1 MSEDF
6 DGPAQIK
13 PEMAEYVQSLATGKD
28 DWSVSKTT
36 NHDGNHDP
44 TAFDVK
50 NPYENPKDRVGS
62 KKLPYWVVPQTAIMH
77 LTMGMRDGGY
87 KYGPF
92 NFRETRVVAEI
103 YLDAC
108 RRHLT
113 MWEAGE
119 EYADDSQVHHL
130 GHAMACL
137 AILIDTLEHGQLI
150 DNRPKSP
157 AVIELMKRLHAQI
170 AEEKRDENGV
180 RIP

>member
-13 PEMAEYVQSLATGKD
+13 PEMADYVQVIANGKD
-28 DWSVSKTT
+28 DWSVPKEIK
-36 NHDGNHDP
+36 D
-44 TAFDVK
+44 
-50 NPYENPKDRVGS
+50 PYENPKDRVGS

-103 YLDAC
+103 YLDAA

-119 EYADDSQVHHL
+119 EYADDSNVHHL

-137 AILIDTLEHGQLI
+137 AILIDTMEHGKLI

-157 AVIELMKRLHAQI
+157 EVIALMKRLHTQI
-170 AEEKRDENGV
+170 AEEKRDPDTGV
-180 RIP
+180 RQP